1 MKNRCAG
8 NIITIS
14 IQVIEMTTAKIK
26 ITGTVKWFNG
36 DKGFGFIVAGGVD
49 YFIHYRA
56 IKKNLIDD
64 GGKQLLDGQTVV
76 FTPTVTAKGNQA
88 EDVEVIEVDGNV

>member
-1 MKNRCAG
+1 MVPPFLTGSTTNLMKNRCAG

-26 ITGTVKWFNG
+26 
-36 DKGFGFIVAGGVD
+36 IVAGGVD